1 MYIVMNRLEIEADQA
16 EAFEQRF
23 SANMTSTLAG
33 VPGLVRSALL
43 RPNRDEDPYVAVMEF
58 DSEASFQGWLQS
70 DAFRAAHG
78 HGPRG
83 GGDGGRGDG
92 GGPGGPPSVSSY
104 EIVPEVTGAG

>member
-23 SANMTSTLAG
+23 SANMTSTLTG
-33 VPGLVRSALL
+33 VPGLIRSALL

-58 DSEASFQGWLQS
+58 DSEASFHGWLQS

-78 HGPRG
+78 HGPRS
-83 GGDGGRGDG
+83 GGDGGEA
-92 GGPGGPPSVSSY
+92 GGPPSVSSY
-104 EIVPEVTGAG
+104 EIVTEVTGAG

>member
-1 MYIVMNRLEIEADQA
+1 MLNSLFITTA
-16 EAFEQRF
+16 
-23 SANMTSTLAG
+23 STLAG

-43 RPNRDEDPYVAVMEF
+43 RPNCHEDPYVAVMEF

-92 GGPGGPPSVSSY
+92 GGTGGPPSVSSY
-104 EIVPEVTGAG
+104 EIVTEVTGAG